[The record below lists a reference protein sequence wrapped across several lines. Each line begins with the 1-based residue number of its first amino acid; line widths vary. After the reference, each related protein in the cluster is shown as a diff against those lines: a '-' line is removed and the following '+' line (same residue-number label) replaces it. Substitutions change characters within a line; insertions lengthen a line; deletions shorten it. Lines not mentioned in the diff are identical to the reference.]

1 MKGFLAFVLVLALGC
16 ASQSPPPEPNAE
28 KPKTEG
34 REPTPP
40 VKPSVRRQHP
50 LATLEKK
57 TITIDK
63 KQIDVYIA
71 DSESKTTEGLMF
83 ISDDELAEDEGMIFI
98 FPKPAPLS
106 FWMRNTLIP
115 LDIAFLDETGKILNI
130 RTMQPLDEE
139 TKHPSAGPAKYAV
152 EMKAG
157 WFERNGI
164 QPGDRFNLSA
174 LR

>member
-1 MKGFLAFVLVLALGC
+1 MLALGC
-16 ASQSPPPEPNAE
+16 ASQSPPPESSSE
-28 KPKTEG
+28 KTASEV
-34 REPTPP
+34 REPGPP
-40 VKPSVRRQHP
+40 IKPSVRRQHP
-50 LATLEKK
+50 LASLEKK
-57 TITIDK
+57 KIAIGNK
-63 KQIDVYIA
+63 RIDVYIA
-71 DSESKTTEGLMF
+71 DSQSKTTEGLMF
-83 ISDDELAEDEGMIFI
+83 ISDDELADDEGMIFI
-98 FPKPAPLS
+98 FEKPAPLS

-115 LDIAFLDETGKILNI
+115 LDIAYLDESGKILNI

-164 QPGDRFNLSA
+164 QAGERVDLSA